1 MTQAMIVI
9 ERAVAVPTEQ
19 QLPNEYEVD
28 SVEDSDFGP
37 LYRLWKGWN
46 LLGSFYQALDGKWVA
61 QPSLITCEERF
72 DTALIAQQ
80 AIIDR
85 SGMLI

>member
-1 MTQAMIVI
+1 MTQAMREPQV
-9 ERAVAVPTEQ
+9 VLLTQ
-19 QLPNEYEVD
+19 KQLPNEYEVD
-28 SVEDSDFGP
+28 SVEDLDFGA
-37 LYRLWKGWN
+37 LYRLWFGWN

-72 DTALIAQQ
+72 DTAEKAQQ

>member
-1 MTQAMIVI
+1 MTQTMI
-9 ERAVAVPTEQ
+9 ERAVVVLQLQ

-28 SVEDSDFGP
+28 SVEDSDFGA

-61 QPSLITCEERF
+61 QPSLIKCEERF
-72 DTALIAQQ
+72 DTAEKAQQ
-80 AIIDR
+80 AIISR